1 MEPIELVEVKL
12 SFLAT
17 RGEDEPPDREGMV
30 TSGGAG
36 EGGTVAA
43 GDKPLGVDK
52 EIDTTPSP

>member
-1 MEPIELVEVKL
+1 MEPIELVEVRL

-17 RGEDEPPDREGMV
+17 RGEDEPPDLEGMV

-36 EGGTVAA
+36 EGEVG
-43 GDKPLGVDK
+43 GKPLGVDK